1 MITPKG
7 IWLVTRQEFRV
18 RLQTGRWR
26 WLLGGWV
33 LLLFIVTLGF
43 DNLFSNEYVVNDP
56 RSRGVPLFGA
66 LMFFVL
72 GMVLIISPAL
82 TSQSIN
88 GDRERGTLATLQVT
102 MLRPG
107 EIAIG
112 KLLSGWAVGLVALA
126 LSLPFTFWA
135 VAEGGAGIVRVAAE
149 YGVAALLMGAVCAI
163 SMGLSAL
170 LARSIT
176 STLMSYLCVGLLA
189 IGTLIAYMLALPVTS
204 TSVPNQSP
212 KGYAYS
218 YPVEHPE
225 QVWWLLA
232 PNPFV
237 ILADAAPRIA
247 PRYRQQDDVV
257 YVDENDPLSQISDEV
272 RNLRVPRQVFSD
284 QPPPPGAPVWPWGLG
299 FDVLVG
305 IGAVALAGRRLRTP
319 SRRIARGVRIA

>member
-1 MITPKG
+1 
-7 IWLVTRQEFRV
+7 
-18 RLQTGRWR
+18 
-26 WLLGGWV
+26 
-33 LLLFIVTLGF
+33 
-43 DNLFSNEYVVNDP
+43 
-56 RSRGVPLFGA
+56 
-66 LMFFVL
+66 MFFVL
-72 GMVLIISPAL
+72 GMVLLISPAL
-82 TSQSIN
+82 TSQTIN

-107 EIAIG
+107 EIAVG

-135 VAEGGAGIVRVAAE
+135 VAEGGAGVGRVAAV

-176 STLMSYLCVGLLA
+176 STLLSYLCVGALA
-189 IGTLIAYMLALPVTS
+189 IGTLIAYLLALPLTK
-204 TSVPNQSP
+204 TDVPEQTVE
-212 KGYAYS
+212 GYVYS
-218 YPVEHPE
+218 YSVEHPE

-247 PRYRQQDDVV
+247 ARYVQYGDVV
-257 YVDENDPLSQISDEV
+257 YVDENDPLSQVSNEV
-272 RNLRVPRQVFSD
+272 RNLRVPRQTISSE
-284 QPPPPGAPVWPWGLG
+284 QPLPPGAPVWPWGLG

-305 IGAVALAGRRLRTP
+305 IGAVAVAARRLRTP
-319 SRRIARGVRIA
+319 SRRLARGVRIA